1 MLWWDDLLK
10 NIQSLMDNN
19 LSTQEGQVEGQVVN
33 DQNVNDQNVGSQK
46 GNQKKGQSKT
56 NHTYT
61 LEGGKLTFKDFTVDV
76 GNSQRVSGRLRFGKL
91 DGELD
96 KVASKEDLQKLVDKI
111 DGNGNDYS
119 QMTEE
124 DLRRTLYQVL
134 VALVGKTNKSIEGVC
149 EEIQKSWK
157 EITEWKK
164 GLDNATE
171 AVADFK
177 QKLESFGF

>member
-46 GNQKKGQSKT
+46 GNQRKGQSKT
-56 NHTYT
+56 KHTYT
-61 LEGGKLTFKDFTVDV
+61 LEGGELTFKGFKVKV
-76 GNSQRVSGRLRFGKL
+76 GNSQRISGRLRFGKL
-91 DGELD
+91 DGELN
-96 KVASKEDLQKLVDKI
+96 KVTSKEDLQKLVDKI

-124 DLRRTLYQVL
+124 DLRRMLYKVL
-134 VALVGKTNKSIEGVC
+134 VALVGKTTKSVEDIC
-149 EEIQKSWK
+149 AEIQAD
-157 EITEWKK
+157 WKK
-164 GLDNATE
+164 LEDLRKKRSNAADT
-171 AVADFK
+171 VAECD
-177 QKLESFGF
+177 QELEYFGF

>member
-1 MLWWDDLLK
+1 
-10 NIQSLMDNN
+10 MDNN

-46 GNQKKGQSKT
+46 GKQKKGQSVTK
-56 NHTYT
+56 HTYT
-61 LEGGKLTFKDFTVDV
+61 LKGGKLTFKDFTVDV
-76 GNSQRVSGRLRFGKL
+76 GNSTRVSGRLRFGKL
-91 DGELD
+91 DDELD

-124 DLRRTLYQVL
+124 DLRRMLYQVL
-134 VALVGKTNKSIEGVC
+134 EALVGKTNKSVEDVC
-149 EEIQKSWK
+149 EEIQRNWR

>member
-1 MLWWDDLLK
+1 
-10 NIQSLMDNN
+10 MDNN
-19 LSTQEGQVEGQVVN
+19 LSTQEGQVVN
-33 DQNVNDQNVGSQK
+33 DQNVSSQE
-46 GNQKKGQSKT
+46 GNSKT
-56 NHTYT
+56 ERPYK
-61 LEGGKLTFKDFTVDV
+61 LKGGKLTVKGFTVDV

-111 DGNGNDYS
+111 AGNGDDYS

-149 EEIQKSWK
+149 AEIQAD
-157 EITEWKK
+157 WKK
-164 GLDNATE
+164 LEDLRKKRSNAADT
-171 AVADFK
+171 VAECD
-177 QKLESFGF
+177 QELEHFGF

>member
-33 DQNVNDQNVGSQK
+33 DQNVNDQNVNSQE
-46 GNQKKGQSKT
+46 GNSKT
-56 NHTYT
+56 ERPYT
-61 LEGGKLTFKDFTVDV
+61 LKGGKLTVKGFTVDV

-157 EITEWKK
+157 EITEWEK